1 MYPLYI
7 TTWGTRH
14 IVLRSTSKYLTDDVG
29 FGVDGRLASL
39 PQTNLILRE
48 MGKVGIEYY
57 DASHRKVLAYCP
69 ARSFGL
75 IGSID
80 TEPAGSHPSGVVL
93 AGIPFGTPAFVT
105 SWLTD
110 FSSQASSL
118 IKKCQSVA
126 DHGFRSQAVVLLRL
140 CIHSKSNTPT

>member
-39 PQTNLILRE
+39 PQTNLIMRE

-75 IGSID
+75 IDSID

-93 AGIPFGTPAFVT
+93 AGIPFGAPAFVT

-118 IKKCQSVA
+118 IKKCKSVA
-126 DHGFRSQAVVLLRL
+126 DHGFRSHAVVLLRL